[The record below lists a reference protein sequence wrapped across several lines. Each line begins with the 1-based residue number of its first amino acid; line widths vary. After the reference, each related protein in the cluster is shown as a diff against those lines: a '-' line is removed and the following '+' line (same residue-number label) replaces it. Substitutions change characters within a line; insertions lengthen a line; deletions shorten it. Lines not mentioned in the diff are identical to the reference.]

1 MRHMDWVKYF
11 VLTLLLTPILA
22 SLNSFVTWIDSNFTA
37 LLIFVITAGSVPG
50 SRDTLA
56 SLFVT

>member
-11 VLTLLLTPILA
+11 VLTLLLTSILA
-22 SLNSFVTWIDSNFTA
+22 SLNSFVSNLTT